1 MTTAPDINTGET
13 VVISKPEGFDRLPP
27 IKSLAELSKRPPKL
41 APILIDGILRKGNK
55 MIINGDSKSGK
66 TCFAE
71 GLAVSIASGLKWL
84 NRFQCKQ
91 GKVLYLNFEVQGSS
105 MYHRFMKIYDKL
117 KLKPSE
123 NLELWNL
130 RGHSCSL
137 STLSDQII
145 YRCRF
150 GGYAA
155 IILDPIYKIQN
166 GDENSASDIA
176 KFCNELDRISHETG
190 ASVIYTHHHS
200 KGASGDRKS
209 IDRGSGSGVF
219 ARDPDAILDLSY
231 LAIDKNCREL
241 AADRLDNGDIPLK
254 LEFNLR
260 DFATP
265 EITNLWF
272 SYPLH
277 ELDEEGL
284 LDQAVIEGSKE
295 ANLLKSPNRTSKNER
310 RQVLDDCFEAVQK
323 DGTAL
328 LSEMCVWEQCKVS
341 QKSLRRYIAEFSE
354 DYSVKNGIVRRI
366 YD

>member
-13 VVISKPEGFDRLPP
+13 IVLSKPEGYDRLPP
-27 IKSLAELSKRPPKL
+27 IMTLAELAKRPPKL
-41 APILIDGILRKGNK
+41 SPVLIDGILRKGNK

-105 MYHRFMKIYDKL
+105 MYHRFMKIYDRL
-117 KLKPSE
+117 DIKPSE

-130 RGHSCSL
+130 RGHSCPL
-137 STLSDQII
+137 SNLSDQII
-145 YRCRF
+145 YKCRF

-155 IILDPIYKIQN
+155 IILDPIYKIQG

-190 ASVIYTHHHS
+190 ASVIYTHHHA
-200 KGASGDRKS
+200 KGSSGDRKA

-219 ARDPDAILDLSY
+219 ARDPDAILDLSI
-231 LAIDKNCREL
+231 LALDKNTQEL
-241 AADRLDNGDIPLK
+241 ASERISRGDIPLK

-260 DFATP
+260 EFATP
-265 EITNLWF
+265 ETTNLWF
-272 SYPLH
+272 SYPAH
-277 ELDEEGL
+277 EVDDKGI

-295 ANLLKSPNRTSKNER
+295 SNLLKSPNRTSAKNRYSILVNSFSACAENGVAR
-310 RQVLDDCFEAVQK
+310 
-323 DGTAL
+323 
-328 LSEMCVWEQCKVS
+328 LSEMADWS
-341 QKSLRRYIAEFSE
+341 GISDKSLRRYIAEYEDEFSVE
-354 DYSVKNGIVRRI
+354 KGLVWLVGTK
-366 YD
+366 

>member
-13 VVISKPEGFDRLPP
+13 IVLSKPEGYDRLPP
-27 IKSLAELSKRPPKL
+27 IMTLAELAKRPPKL
-41 APILIDGILRKGNK
+41 SPVLIDGILRKGNK

-105 MYHRFMKIYDKL
+105 MYHRFMKIYDRL
-117 KLKPSE
+117 DIKPSE

-130 RGHSCSL
+130 RGHSCPL
-137 STLSDQII
+137 SNLSDQII
-145 YRCRF
+145 YKCRF

-155 IILDPIYKIQN
+155 IILDPIYKIQG

-190 ASVIYTHHHS
+190 ASVIYTHHHA
-200 KGASGDRKS
+200 KGSSGDRKA

-219 ARDPDAILDLSY
+219 ARDPDAILDLSV
-231 LAIDKNCREL
+231 LTLDKNSKEL
-241 AADRLDNGDIPLK
+241 AKERIDRNDIPLK

-260 DFATP
+260 EFATP
-265 EITNLWF
+265 ETTNLWF

-277 ELDEEGL
+277 ELDEEGV
-284 LDQAVIEGSKE
+284 LDQAAIEGSKE
-295 ANLLKSPNRTSKNER
+295 ANLMKSPNRTSSNQR
-310 RQVLDDCFEAVQK
+310 RQILDECYEAVQQGGK
-323 DGTAL
+323 AIF
-328 LSEMCVWEQCKVS
+328 SEMCELDFCTVS
-341 QKSLRRYIAEFSE
+341 EKSLRRYITEFSD
-354 DYSVKNGIVRRI
+354 DYSVKNGIVRRLK
-366 YD
+366 